1 MSGDRPLIIAWRS
14 PLCPHQPLTLR
25 NHPMNIIKTL
35 SILLFGTTILSIAS
49 PAQAWLLSR
58 MPAESD
64 PPEDFIN
71 TLFTDIS
78 QASGLPVSDLEIVN
92 VEQALWSNGC
102 MGLRSRV
109 CTMAL
114 VGGWITTIQN
124 DNQRWVYHNSRFAQH
139 YQWNV
144 NPETQ
149 NWVYSMTDFTY
160 SPFNPIIWDFEDEN
174 HPFFNPSSVEALQ
187 YTTLNDTFTIDVK
200 PDNNIFNPG
209 ATQRLMFGIDIPE
222 VFNPETYRRS
232 VNYQV
237 EVLEKSDS
245 NPQPVPEPGTVG
257 ALAFL
262 GLLGLKAIGSRKRKD
277 V

>member
-1 MSGDRPLIIAWRS
+1 
-14 PLCPHQPLTLR
+14 
-25 NHPMNIIKTL
+25 MNIITTL
-35 SILLFGTTILSIAS
+35 SILLVGTTILGIAS
-49 PAQAWLLSR
+49 PAPAWIYKYPSS
-58 MPAESD
+58 PD
-64 PPEDFIN
+64 FNPPEDLIDN
-71 TLFTDIS
+71 VLNQIAQSSGIS
-78 QASGLPVSDLEIVN
+78 VSALEIVGAEYVTWTN
-92 VEQALWSNGC
+92 AC
-102 MGLRSRV
+102 MGLIGNPSPGCSLKKV
-109 CTMAL
+109 APS
-114 VGGWITTIQN
+114 GWITTVQN
-124 DNQRWVYHNSRFAQH
+124 GQQQWVHHEGRLAQH

-174 HPFFNPSSVEALQ
+174 YPFFNPSSVEALQ
-187 YTTLNDTFTIDVK
+187 YTTVNDTFTIDVT
-200 PDNNIFNPG
+200 PDSNIFNPG
-209 ATQRLMFGIDIPE
+209 ATQRLRFDIDIPE
-222 VFNPETYRRS
+222 VFNPETYRWS

-237 EVLEKSDS
+237 EVLEKPDS